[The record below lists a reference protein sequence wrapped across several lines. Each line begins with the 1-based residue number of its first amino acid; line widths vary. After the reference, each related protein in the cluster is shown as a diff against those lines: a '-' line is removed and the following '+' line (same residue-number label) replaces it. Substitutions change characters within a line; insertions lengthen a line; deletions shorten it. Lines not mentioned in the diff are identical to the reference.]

1 LSELFTK
8 WPNLQESCQTKVYAS
23 IKQLYINY
31 MLMKIF
37 QTPVTFALD
46 DQDAVRKCFSE
57 SNKFGCCRGRLK
69 MLIFGH
75 FWLGLQGSLI
85 LLPTNC
91 IDTHFLANY
100 FSYTRNNYIT
110 TNENGSIL

>member
-1 LSELFTK
+1 
-8 WPNLQESCQTKVYAS
+8 
-23 IKQLYINY
+23 
-31 MLMKIF
+31 
-37 QTPVTFALD
+37 
-46 DQDAVRKCFSE
+46 
-57 SNKFGCCRGRLK
+57 